1 MEIGG
6 LMAEAF
12 KVMLGNPDI
21 LSVLLTFTVFVSVLL
36 TLITIIQNR

>member
-6 LMAEAF
+6 LMSEAF

-36 TLITIIQNR
+36 TLITIIQK